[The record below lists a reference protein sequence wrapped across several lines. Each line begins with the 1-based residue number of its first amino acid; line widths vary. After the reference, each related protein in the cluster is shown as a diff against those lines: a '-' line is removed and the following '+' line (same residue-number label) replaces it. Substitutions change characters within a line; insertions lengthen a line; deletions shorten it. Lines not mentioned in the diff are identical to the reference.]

1 MFAGVVMCER
11 GCGHR
16 PRSVLY
22 YATKSAHED
31 ISYFDILHQKPRYPL
46 RSAAGI
52 STLNKKIR
60 LKLFV
65 L

>member
-11 GCGHR
+11 GCGDDD
-16 PRSVLY
+16 RSVLY

-52 STLNKKIR
+52 STPKKIR

-65 L
+65 F